1 MQKCKHRQRRNQ
13 KFLMEELFSYMLVIK
28 CRQLY
33 RNFRNHI
40 DEHIVIY
47 LTKLGLLIFTLFVF
61 LTLVVIYETN
71 IILCK

>member
-28 CRQLY
+28 YRQLY
-33 RNFRNHI
+33 RNHI

-47 LTKLGLLIFTLFVF
+47 LTKLGLLISTLFVF